1 LTALTS
7 DRSSTDLGPVGIPL
21 TVSAQLRLELDEL
34 IDEVDPKGRAWPL
47 REVVAVGVFADDDDV
62 LLGIDE
68 LKKRDSKYIVMKKIL
83 VNSDICFQKYI

>member
-1 LTALTS
+1 MDFCSTCIPLTALTS

-34 IDEVDPKGRAWPL
+34 IDEVDPNGRAWPP
-47 REVVAVGVFADDDDV
+47 REVAAVGVFADDDDV

-68 LKKRDSKYIVMKKIL
+68 LKKETGNIL
-83 VNSDICFQKYI
+83 L